1 MPGNPPGRPEPW
13 AAAFAS
19 SPSSGAATLTEPQP
33 APSESGHSGKVAVIT
48 GGATGLGRA
57 MVHEFGRLGCRVAFC
72 WVPMPGR
79 DIESMALL
87 TEAALG
93 HGGAGVFACR
103 ADVRRRDEVER
114 FIEQVVERWGT
125 VHFLV
130 NNAGIAHDGA
140 LWRMSE
146 AHWQDV
152 LDTNVTGAFHC
163 LAACAPHFRAQ
174 RWGKVVNISAH
185 QAGRP
190 GFGVANY
197 AASKAALEGLTRA
210 AAVELGPSNVNVN
223 GVAPGFVH
231 SERLD
236 LLPPNVIERARKRAV
251 LGRLAEP
258 EDIASVVS
266 FLCSDAARHITGQTL
281 VVDGGLSLE

>member
-1 MPGNPPGRPEPW
+1 MPTSRPGRPDPW
-13 AAAFAS
+13 AAAFAA
-19 SPSSGAATLTEPQP
+19 SPGAPAVLSEPRP
-33 APSESGHSGKVAVIT
+33 EPIGPGFAGKVAVVT

-57 MVHEFGRLGCRVAFC
+57 IVHEFGRLGCRVAFC
-72 WVPMPGR
+72 WVPMQGR
-79 DIESMALL
+79 DVESMALL

-93 HGGAGVFACR
+93 HAGTDVFACR
-103 ADVRRRDEVER
+103 CDVRRRDEVER
-114 FIEQVVERWGT
+114 FVAAVVERWGG

-140 LWRMSE
+140 LWRLSE
-146 AHWQDV
+146 AHWQEV

-163 LAACAPHFRAQ
+163 LAACAPHFRTQ
-174 RWGKVVNISAH
+174 HWGKVVNVSAH

-197 AASKAALEGLTRA
+197 AASKAALEGFTRA

-223 GVAPGFVH
+223 AVAPGFVH
-231 SERLD
+231 TERLD
-236 LLPPNVIERARKRAV
+236 QLPANVIERARKRAV

-258 EDIASVVS
+258 EDVASVVA
-266 FLCSDAARHITGQTL
+266 FLCSDPARHITGQTIM
-281 VVDGGLSLE
+281 VDGGLSLE